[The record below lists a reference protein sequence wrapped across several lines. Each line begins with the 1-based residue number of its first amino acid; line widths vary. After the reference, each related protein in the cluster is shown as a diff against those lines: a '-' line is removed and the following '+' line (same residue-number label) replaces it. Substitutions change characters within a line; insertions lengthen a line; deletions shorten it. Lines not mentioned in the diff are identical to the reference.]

1 MDNIWKPVS
10 IDIRKKC
17 DSHQDPLLV
26 GADYRISVT
35 VFGCFYIKWSGNG
48 KSVSMEN
55 GNRYTPEW
63 LEYEPKWNQELQGP
77 GATCQGIKMS
87 TINDV
92 SRLAGVSKATV
103 SRVLSGSRGVK
114 EASRLAVLKAVDELN
129 YRPNVIAQSLLSQS
143 TGCIGVICAQDNI
156 NQTTGYLY
164 ALEKHL
170 SQHQKHLLLRF
181 ANTKAEVMSALD
193 ELSCGLC
200 DDILIIGARFPLQID
215 QENVILVDC
224 METNNVNSIQYD
236 HAFAAET
243 ACNFLASQGRRQIA
257 LIHPHGSGFADQVLL
272 GYKHGLEKNFLP
284 FNRNLVFMDATSS
297 SVALQEL
304 LNNAST
310 VNFNALLVADEQEA
324 QRVIPQ
330 LQAFNRSVPG
340 DIMVFSLAGSLHL
353 PGIPTIPAIEYS
365 MDAMAAR
372 IVTWLNEKTQML
384 GSYVLRGDLI
394 IPDVRR

>member
-1 MDNIWKPVS
+1 
-10 IDIRKKC
+10 
-17 DSHQDPLLV
+17 
-26 GADYRISVT
+26 
-35 VFGCFYIKWSGNG
+35 
-48 KSVSMEN
+48 
-55 GNRYTPEW
+55 
-63 LEYEPKWNQELQGP
+63 
-77 GATCQGIKMS
+77 MS

-114 EASRLAVLKAVDELN
+114 EASRLAVLKAVEELH

-181 ANTKAEVMSALD
+181 ANSKTEVMHALD
-193 ELSCGLC
+193 ELTCGLC
-200 DDILIIGARFPLQID
+200 DDVLVIGARFPLNISH
-215 QENVILVDC
+215 ENVILVDC
-224 METNNVNSIQYD
+224 VDVDSSNSIQFD

-243 ACNFLASQGRRQIA
+243 ACNYLIKQGRRQIA
-257 LIHPHGSGFADQVLL
+257 VINPDSCGSVDQILL
-272 GYKHGLEKNFLP
+272 GYKRALENNFLP
-284 FNRNLVFMDATSS
+284 FNRNLIFMDSTSS
-297 SVALQEL
+297 SVALQVL
-304 LNNAST
+304 LNNST
-310 VNFNALLVADEQEA
+310 TLNFNALLVADEQEA
-324 QRVIPQ
+324 QRIIPQ
-330 LQAFNRSVPG
+330 LQAFNKSVPK

-372 IVTWLNEKTQML
+372 IVAWLTEKTKSAL
-384 GSYVLRGDLI
+384 GSNVLRGDLI
-394 IPDVRR
+394 IPDMAGRK

>member
-1 MDNIWKPVS
+1 
-10 IDIRKKC
+10 
-17 DSHQDPLLV
+17 
-26 GADYRISVT
+26 
-35 VFGCFYIKWSGNG
+35 
-48 KSVSMEN
+48 
-55 GNRYTPEW
+55 
-63 LEYEPKWNQELQGP
+63 
-77 GATCQGIKMS
+77 MS

-114 EASRLAVLKAVDELN
+114 EASRLAVLKAVEELH

-181 ANTKAEVMSALD
+181 ANSKTEVLHALD
-193 ELSCGLC
+193 ELTCGLC
-200 DDILIIGARFPLQID
+200 DDVLVIGARFPLNISH
-215 QENVILVDC
+215 ENVILVDC
-224 METNNVNSIQYD
+224 VDVDSSNSIQFD

-243 ACNFLASQGRRQIA
+243 ACNYLIKQGRRQIA
-257 LIHPHGSGFADQVLL
+257 VINPDSCGSVDQILL
-272 GYKHGLEKNFLP
+272 GYKRALENNFLP
-284 FNRNLVFMDATSS
+284 FNRNLIFMDSTSS
-297 SVALQEL
+297 SVALQVL
-304 LNNAST
+304 LNNST
-310 VNFNALLVADEQEA
+310 TLNFNALLVADEQEA
-324 QRVIPQ
+324 QRIIPQ
-330 LQAFNRSVPG
+330 LQAFNKSVPK

-372 IVTWLNEKTQML
+372 IVAWLTEKTKSAL
-384 GSYVLRGDLI
+384 GSNVLRGDLI
-394 IPDVRR
+394 IPDMAGRK

>member
-1 MDNIWKPVS
+1 
-10 IDIRKKC
+10 
-17 DSHQDPLLV
+17 
-26 GADYRISVT
+26 
-35 VFGCFYIKWSGNG
+35 
-48 KSVSMEN
+48 
-55 GNRYTPEW
+55 
-63 LEYEPKWNQELQGP
+63 
-77 GATCQGIKMS
+77 MS

-114 EASRLAVLKAVDELN
+114 EASRLAVLKAVEELH

-181 ANTKAEVMSALD
+181 ANSKTEVLHALD
-193 ELSCGLC
+193 ELTCGLC
-200 DDILIIGARFPLQID
+200 DDVLVIGARFPLNISH
-215 QENVILVDC
+215 ENVILVDC
-224 METNNVNSIQYD
+224 VDVDSSNSIQFD

-243 ACNFLASQGRRQIA
+243 ACNYLIKQGRRQIA
-257 LIHPHGSGFADQVLL
+257 VINPDSCGSVDQILL
-272 GYKHGLEKNFLP
+272 GYKRALENNFLP
-284 FNRNLVFMDATSS
+284 FNRNLIFMDSTSS
-297 SVALQEL
+297 SVALQVL
-304 LNNAST
+304 LNNST
-310 VNFNALLVADEQEA
+310 TLNFNALLVADEQEA
-324 QRVIPQ
+324 QRIIPQ
-330 LQAFNRSVPG
+330 LQAFNKSVPK

-372 IVTWLNEKTQML
+372 IVAWLTEKTKNAL
-384 GSYVLRGDLI
+384 GSNVLRGDLI
-394 IPDVRR
+394 IPDMAGRK

>member
-1 MDNIWKPVS
+1 M
-10 IDIRKKC
+10 
-17 DSHQDPLLV
+17 
-26 GADYRISVT
+26 
-35 VFGCFYIKWSGNG
+35 
-48 KSVSMEN
+48 
-55 GNRYTPEW
+55 
-63 LEYEPKWNQELQGP
+63 
-77 GATCQGIKMS
+77 MS

-114 EASRLAVLKAVDELN
+114 EASRQAVLQAAEALN
-129 YRPNVIAQSLLSQS
+129 YRPNMIAQSLLSQS

-156 NQTTGYLY
+156 NQTTSYLY
-164 ALEKHL
+164 ALEKQL

-181 ANTKAEVMSALD
+181 ANTSSGVMNSLE
-193 ELSCGLC
+193 ELTCGLC
-200 DDILIIGARFPLQID
+200 DNVLIIGARFPLNINRPD
-215 QENVILVDC
+215 VVLVDC
-224 METNNVNSIQYD
+224 LDSEGENSIQFD
-236 HAFAAET
+236 HAFSAET
-243 ACNFLASQGRRQIA
+243 ACNYLTSQGRRQIA

-272 GYKHGLEKNFLP
+272 GYKHALEKNFLP

-310 VNFNALLVADEQEA
+310 LNFNALLVADEQEA

-330 LQAFNRSVPG
+330 LQAFNKSVPD

-353 PGIPTIPAIEYS
+353 PGIPVIPAIEYS

-372 IVTWLNEKTQML
+372 IVSWLTEKTQML

-394 IPDVRR
+394 IPDVRKR

>member
-1 MDNIWKPVS
+1 MWEPG
-10 IDIRKKC
+10 
-17 DSHQDPLLV
+17 PL
-26 GADYRISVT
+26 
-35 VFGCFYIKWSGNG
+35 
-48 KSVSMEN
+48 
-55 GNRYTPEW
+55 
-63 LEYEPKWNQELQGP
+63 
-77 GATCQGIKMS
+77 CQGRMMS

-114 EASRLAVLKAVDELN
+114 EASRLAVLKAVEELN
-129 YRPNVIAQSLLSQS
+129 YRPNVIAQSLLTQS
-143 TGCIGVICAQDNI
+143 TGCIGVICAQENI

-181 ANTKAEVMSALD
+181 ASNKAEVKNALD

-200 DDILIIGARFPLQID
+200 DDVLIIGARFPLNIH

-224 METNNVNSIQYD
+224 LETGNDVNSIQFD
-236 HAFAAET
+236 HTFATET
-243 ACNFLASQGRRQIA
+243 ACNYLISQNRRQIA
-257 LIHPHGSGFADQVLL
+257 LIHPHGMGFSDQVLL
-272 GYKHGLEKNFLP
+272 GYKHALEKNFLP
-284 FNRNLVFMDATSS
+284 FNRNLVFMEAISS

-310 VNFNALLVADEQEA
+310 LNFNALLVADEQQA

-330 LQAFNRSVPG
+330 LQAFNKSVPE
-340 DIMVFSLAGSLHL
+340 DIMVFSLAGTVHL

-365 MDAMAAR
+365 LDEMAAR
-372 IVTWLNEKTQML
+372 IVSWLNEKTQMML

-394 IPDVRR
+394 IPDVRSR